1 MIDLYWRYGC
11 VFGKINSLKPGM
23 KFGIEEVKVD
33 LKANI
38 CVILYIIPSLKFLL
52 CQILNTKSLKPD
64 PFKIL
69 PAAHIYH

>member
-1 MIDLYWRYGC
+1 
-11 VFGKINSLKPGM
+11 M

-38 CVILYIIPSLKFLL
+38 CVILYAIPSLKFLL